1 MSSTDGALQSVRDT
15 HNTLRGKLFG
25 AIEAVGLPERQE
37 NAIKGLIR
45 RASYEAQAELEAA
58 IRRM

>member
-1 MSSTDGALQSVRDT
+1 MNSADEALAVVRQKHDK
-15 HNTLRGKLFG
+15 LRGQLFG

-45 RASYEAQAELEAA
+45 RVSYEAQAELEAA